1 VSDPLPINAID
12 ITGYM
17 LLGNKKLNIRITL
30 DDVVDQES
38 EDENEPATPSSEQN
52 HVDDELVVSGEG
64 TPVDRDDDV
73 DEDVDEHEGGDRDD
87 YDEDSMED
95 GEDVDEDEDEDE
107 GGDLADRDDYD
118 EDNVE
123 DDEDVDEDDGEDED
137 VDADR
142 DLADRDDYDE
152 DSVEDSEDVDEDEDI
167 DEDDDQDD
175 DEGRDLAD
183 RDDYDED
190 SVEDGEDVDEDVDEE
205 SDLADRGDEYDEDD
219 EYDEAGDEADE
230 DQTEDEADH
239 AAERAQPEVRSRPRR
254 DAEDRD
260 AEAAGRDRG
269 QRAGASDLRN
279 LLHPRARR
287 RREAGRE
294 KTEETRGARPRPA
307 VTDEGQPGPSSGQGS
322 GTTAEKSQR
331 ASATGKTVNASERD
345 SSVNVRPARR
355 PAPPASRATQ
365 QSAEQPEPRQESQ
378 TVRRS
383 GSNQP
388 GQRQRR
394 TPKTSGR

>member
-1 VSDPLPINAID
+1 MATSPI
-12 ITGYM
+12 
-17 LLGNKKLNIRITL
+17 
-30 DDVVDQES
+30 
-38 EDENEPATPSSEQN
+38 ATT
-52 HVDDELVVSGEG
+52 D
-64 TPVDRDDDV
+64 
-73 DEDVDEHEGGDRDD
+73 
-87 YDEDSMED
+87 DEDSVED
-95 GEDVDEDEDEDE
+95 GEDVDEDGDGARTTTGRDE
-107 GGDLADRDDYD
+107 
-118 EDNVE
+118 
-123 DDEDVDEDDGEDED
+123 
-137 VDADR
+137 DR

-152 DSVEDSEDVDEDEDI
+152 DSVEDGEDVDEDEDI
-167 DEDDDQDD
+167 DEDDDEDD

-190 SVEDGEDVDEDVDEE
+190 SVEDGEDVDEDVDED

-219 EYDEAGDEADE
+219 EYDEAGAEADE
-230 DQTEDEADH
+230 DQTEDEADQ
-239 AAERAQPEVRSRPRR
+239 AAERAQPEARSRPRR

-322 GTTAEKSQR
+322 GTTAGEESTSIRDGQDR
-331 ASATGKTVNASERD
+331 ANASERD